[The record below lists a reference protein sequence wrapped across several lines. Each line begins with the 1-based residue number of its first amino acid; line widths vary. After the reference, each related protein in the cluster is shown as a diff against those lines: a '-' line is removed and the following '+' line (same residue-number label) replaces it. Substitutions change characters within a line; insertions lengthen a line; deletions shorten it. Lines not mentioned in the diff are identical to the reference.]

1 MATKKTSISFT
12 KPYTTVHVGFQRITH
27 LNQNS
32 IVVTSDEND
41 SKISF
46 EFDTTPTDV
55 SATVLYRIFI
65 LKDNQISKAPNNIS
79 YLGSFN
85 SGCDLY
91 RVYYLKIQEDLL

>member
-1 MATKKTSISFT
+1 MVNKKTSISF
-12 KPYTTVHVGFQRITH
+12 KEPYTTVHLGFNRITH

-32 IVVTSDEND
+32 IVVTSNKND

-55 SATVLYRIFI
+55 SATVLYKIFI
-65 LKDNQISKAPNNIS
+65 VKDDQISKAPNNIS

-85 SGCDLY
+85 YDCDLY
-91 RVYYLKIQEDLL
+91 RVYYRKIQEDLL